1 MVASRIIWPR
11 MWHFGDSLFD
21 EFRVHVQATSN
32 RGRSHL
38 RWDTAKGREVKK
50 ILLATTALLALGM
63 APAIAADLGARPY
76 TKAPAA
82 AIAINNWTGFYI
94 GAMGGYAEENS
105 SGIGTLS
112 GGFAG
117 GTAGYNWQTGN
128 VVLGIEADAAWADVG
143 TSVGIV
149 PGLASLDYTIRSM
162 GTVRGR
168 IGYTFNQVLLYG
180 TGGYA
185 WSDNR
190 FPATALG
197 VSVSDSQF
205 HSGWTL
211 GAGVEVMFAPKWS
224 VKAEY
229 LYRSLDGE
237 TYFTGIVPGGL
248 PVGTINLNSVQVGV
262 NYHF

>member
-1 MVASRIIWPR
+1 M
-11 MWHFGDSLFD
+11 
-21 EFRVHVQATSN
+21 
-32 RGRSHL
+32 
-38 RWDTAKGREVKK
+38 KK
-50 ILLATTALLALGM
+50 ILLTTTALIALGI
-63 APAIAADLGARPY
+63 APAAAADMAARPY

-82 AIAINNWTGFYI
+82 AIAINNWTGFYL
-94 GAMGGYAEENS
+94 GAMGGYAQENS

-117 GTAGYNWQTGN
+117 GTAGYNWQMGAL
-128 VVLGIEADAAWADVG
+128 VLGLEVDGAWADIG
-143 TSVGIV
+143 TTIGDPIN
-149 PGLASLDYTIRSM
+149 GALDYTIRAT

-168 IGYTFNQVLLYG
+168 IGYAFNTVLLYG

-190 FPATALG
+190 LTATLG
-197 VSVSDSQF
+197 GLSVSDSQF
-205 HSGWTL
+205 HSGWAA

-229 LYRSLDGE
+229 LYKSLEGA
-237 TYFTGIVPGGL
+237 TYFNGAIPGGV